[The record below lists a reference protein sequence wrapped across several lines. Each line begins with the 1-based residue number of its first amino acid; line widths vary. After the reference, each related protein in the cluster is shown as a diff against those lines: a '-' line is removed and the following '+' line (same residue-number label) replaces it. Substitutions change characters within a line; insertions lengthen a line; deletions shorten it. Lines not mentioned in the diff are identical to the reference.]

1 MVPTAQHGTARTAQK
16 GAEALGGLN
25 APLTAVW
32 TPDDYR
38 RLVADLARAQRDAGA
53 TAEQHGDAA

>member
-1 MVPTAQHGTARTAQK
+1 
-16 GAEALGGLN
+16 LG

-38 RLVADLARAQRDAGA
+38 RLVADLARARRNADVVADQRRGA
-53 TAEQHGDAA
+53 

>member
-16 GAEALGGLN
+16 GAEALGGLD
-25 APLTAVW
+25 APLVAVW

-38 RLVADLARAQRDAGA
+38 RLVADLARARRNADVVADQRRGA
-53 TAEQHGDAA
+53 